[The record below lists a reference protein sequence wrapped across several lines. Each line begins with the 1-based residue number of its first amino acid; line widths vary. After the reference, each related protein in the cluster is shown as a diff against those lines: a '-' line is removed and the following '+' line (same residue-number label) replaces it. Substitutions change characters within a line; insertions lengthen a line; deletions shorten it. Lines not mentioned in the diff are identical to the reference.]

1 MVKLVVYGS
10 EKATCSQRVLIL
22 LEELELKYSF
32 KNLDLKKGEQKAQ
45 EYLEKHPFGKVP
57 FVEYGSHNI
66 FESRSI
72 LRYVSKMNRDEDNE
86 TSDLYDDV
94 NVDVWLEVESQYYN
108 PLVSKIV
115 YERMWKDGTPDEKII
130 NDAIKELEKV
140 LDVYEGQLS
149 KNEYISGSS
158 FSIADISN
166 IPYTYYMLKCGYKEL
181 YKSRPHVY
189 NWLKKMMRRES
200 VRRVLEGT
208 VYKELEEN

>member
-1 MVKLVVYGS
+1 MVKLVVYGN
-10 EKATCSQRVLIL
+10 ERATCSQRVLIL

-32 KNLDLKKGEQKAQ
+32 KNIDLKKGEQKEAD
-45 EYLEKHPFGKVP
+45 YLVKHPFGKVP
-57 FVEYGSHNI
+57 FVEYGNHNI

-72 LRYVSKMNRDEDNE
+72 LRYISKMNVEEDESSN
-86 TSDLYDDV
+86 LYGDV

-115 YERMWKDGTPDEKII
+115 YEKMWKTGPPDNQVIEESL
-130 NDAIKELEKV
+130 KELEKV
-140 LDVYEGQLS
+140 LDVYENQLS
-149 KNEYISGSS
+149 KNEYISGSL

-166 IPYTYYMLKCGYKEL
+166 IPYTYYMLKCGYKDL
-181 YKSRPHVY
+181 YKSRPNVY

-208 VYKELEEN
+208 VYKEFEE